1 MTPEELNRKIEFIVD
16 SQARLA
22 AAQEQDRQD
31 RVKFEEW
38 SKGLLAQITRTND
51 RLSKTDDR
59 LSHTDDRLSQMLSD
73 QSRILDGQSHILDDQ
88 SPILGDLSR
97 VSVDQGRISGD
108 LSRVSVDQGRISGDL
123 SRVSVDQARILGD
136 LSRVSMDQAR
146 LLDHQSQRMDRLD
159 KFYDDWLRQNGEF
172 QQQVLDLQR
181 QALHLLNLI
190 LDRLPSAWPP
200 PAPG

>member
-51 RLSKTDDR
+51 RLSQTDDR
-59 LSHTDDRLSQMLSD
+59 FSHTDDRLSQMLSD
-73 QSRILDGQSHILDDQ
+73 QSRILDGKSHILDDQ
-88 SPILGDLSR
+88 SGILGDLSR

>member
-51 RLSKTDDR
+51 RLSQTDDR
-59 LSHTDDRLSQMLSD
+59 FSHTDDRLSQMLSD

-88 SPILGDLSR
+88 SGIL
-97 VSVDQGRISGD
+97 
-108 LSRVSVDQGRISGDL
+108 GDL

>member
-51 RLSKTDDR
+51 RLSQTDDR
-59 LSHTDDRLSQMLSD
+59 FSHTDDRLSQMLSD

-88 SPILGDLSR
+88 SRILGDLSR
-97 VSVDQGRISGD
+97 VSVDQG
-108 LSRVSVDQGRISGDL
+108 
-123 SRVSVDQARILGD
+123 RILGD

-190 LDRLPSAWPP
+190 LDRLPSVWPP

>member
-51 RLSKTDDR
+51 RLSQTDDR
-59 LSHTDDRLSQMLSD
+59 FSQTDDRLSQMLSD

-88 SPILGDLSR
+88 SRILGDLSR

-123 SRVSVDQARILGD
+123 SRVSVDQSRILGD

-190 LDRLPSAWPP
+190 LDRMPSAWPP

>member
-1 MTPEELNRKIEFIVD
+1 MTPEELNRKIEFIVE

-51 RLSKTDDR
+51 RLSQTDDRLSQTDDRLSQTDDR
-59 LSHTDDRLSQMLSD
+59 LSHMLSD
-73 QSRILDGQSHILDDQ
+73 QSRILDDHSRIFGDLSHESVDHSHILEDLSRVSVDHSRILDDL
-88 SPILGDLSR
+88 SRVSGDHSRMLGDLSR
-97 VSVDQGRISGD
+97 VS
-108 LSRVSVDQGRISGDL
+108 
-123 SRVSVDQARILGD
+123 A
-136 LSRVSMDQAR
+136 DQAR

>member
-51 RLSKTDDR
+51 RLSQTDDR

-88 SPILGDLSR
+88 SG
-97 VSVDQGRISGD
+97 
-108 LSRVSVDQGRISGDL
+108 ISGDL

>member
-51 RLSKTDDR
+51 RLSQTDDR
-59 LSHTDDRLSQMLSD
+59 FSHTDDRLSQMLSD

-88 SPILGDLSR
+88 SRIL
-97 VSVDQGRISGD
+97 
-108 LSRVSVDQGRISGDL
+108 GDL

-190 LDRLPSAWPP
+190 LDRLPSVWPP

>member
-51 RLSKTDDR
+51 RLSQ
-59 LSHTDDRLSQMLSD
+59 TDDRLSQMLSD

-88 SPILGDLSR
+88 SRILGDLSR
-97 VSVDQGRISGD
+97 VSMDQGRISGD
-108 LSRVSVDQGRISGDL
+108 LSRVSVDQS
-123 SRVSVDQARILGD
+123 RILGD

-190 LDRLPSAWPP
+190 LDRMPSAWPP

>member
-51 RLSKTDDR
+51 RLSQTDDR
-59 LSHTDDRLSQMLSD
+59 LSHSDDRLSQMLSD

-88 SPILGDLSR
+88 SRILGDLSR

-123 SRVSVDQARILGD
+123 SRVSVDQARLLGD

>member
-1 MTPEELNRKIEFIVD
+1 MTPEELNRKIEFIVE

-51 RLSKTDDR
+51 RLSQTDDR
-59 LSHTDDRLSQMLSD
+59 LSQTDDHLSQMLSD
-73 QSRILDGQSHILDDQ
+73 QSRILDDHSRMLGDLSHESVDHSHILDDL
-88 SPILGDLSR
+88 SRVSVDHSRILDDLSRVSVDHSRMLGDLSR
-97 VSVDQGRISGD
+97 VS
-108 LSRVSVDQGRISGDL
+108 
-123 SRVSVDQARILGD
+123 A
-136 LSRVSMDQAR
+136 DQAR

-159 KFYDDWLRQNGEF
+159 KFYDDWLRQNGGF

-190 LDRLPSAWPP
+190 LGRLPSAWPP

>member
-51 RLSKTDDR
+51 RLSQTDDR
-59 LSHTDDRLSQMLSD
+59 FSQTDDRLSQMLSD

-88 SPILGDLSR
+88 SRILGDLSR

-108 LSRVSVDQGRISGDL
+108 LSRVSVDQSRISGDL
-123 SRVSVDQARILGD
+123 SRVSVDQSRILGD

-190 LDRLPSAWPP
+190 LDRLPSVWPP

>member
-51 RLSKTDDR
+51 RLSQTDDR
-59 LSHTDDRLSQMLSD
+59 FSHTDDRLSQMLSE

-88 SPILGDLSR
+88 SGIL
-97 VSVDQGRISGD
+97 
-108 LSRVSVDQGRISGDL
+108 GDL

>member
-51 RLSKTDDR
+51 RLSQTDDR
-59 LSHTDDRLSQMLSD
+59 FSQTDDRLSQMLSD

-88 SPILGDLSR
+88 SRILGDLSR

-108 LSRVSVDQGRISGDL
+108 LSRVSVDQSRISGDL
-123 SRVSVDQARILGD
+123 SRVSVDQSRILGD

-190 LDRLPSAWPP
+190 LDRMPSAWPP

>member
-73 QSRILDGQSHILDDQ
+73 QSR
-88 SPILGDLSR
+88 ILGDLSR

>member
-51 RLSKTDDR
+51 RLSQTDDR
-59 LSHTDDRLSQMLSD
+59 FSHTDDRLSQMLSD

-88 SPILGDLSR
+88 SGIL
-97 VSVDQGRISGD
+97 
-108 LSRVSVDQGRISGDL
+108 GDL

-190 LDRLPSAWPP
+190 LDRLPSVWPP

>member
-51 RLSKTDDR
+51 RLSQTDDR

-88 SPILGDLSR
+88 SRILGDLSR

-108 LSRVSVDQGRISGDL
+108 LSRISVDQGRISGDL

>member
-51 RLSKTDDR
+51 RLSQTDDR

-88 SPILGDLSR
+88 SRILGDLSR